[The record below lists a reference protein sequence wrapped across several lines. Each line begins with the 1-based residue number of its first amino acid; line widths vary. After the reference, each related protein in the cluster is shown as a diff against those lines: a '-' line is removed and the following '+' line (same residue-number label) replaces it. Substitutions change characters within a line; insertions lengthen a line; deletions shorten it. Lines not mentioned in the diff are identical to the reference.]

1 MLIVG
6 TRGRNLAGLQGLVT
20 NVNSFSKWCLQY
32 SPVPVIVVRPPEKRL
47 KKKNKRGVD
56 PTRQDYARILKDS
69 GVESHETRGGSRRNS
84 VFVSPPL
91 KVPFPL
97 NAAVAS
103 YLHSGHT

>member
-1 MLIVG
+1 M
-6 TRGRNLAGLQGLVT
+6 
-20 NVNSFSKWCLQY
+20 NSFSKWCLQY